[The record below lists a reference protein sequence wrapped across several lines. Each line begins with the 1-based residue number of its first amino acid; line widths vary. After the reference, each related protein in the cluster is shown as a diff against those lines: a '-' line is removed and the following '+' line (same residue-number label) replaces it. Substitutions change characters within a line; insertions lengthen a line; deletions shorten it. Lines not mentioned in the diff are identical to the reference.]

1 VRGNRTGSG
10 WFKKGQSGNPSGRAK
25 NGNPSGRPKRLPEFA
40 PNTDDPDGADRRTV
54 GNLVVEA
61 RKFSGFH
68 TGDLAVHNGRWIL
81 AASYCGGCRG
91 SVSDLWHSEWTNIS
105 VYRRLLFCKHL
116 AAGFDRRCDQQEISE
131 DKGVRKKRGWLG
143 LAFDNFLFELR
154 PTLTENQKIQKIAG
168 RELRLLETQ
177 QIRAYREAKRRA
189 RVQRQQMAEKAAQD
203 RSRDRAHQRMVKDVR
218 RLEQKFGQVGGLY
231 FNYSNVGI
239 EIYRGGVGA
248 RVGELIARVRC
259 YGTPTSFAYDLEMA
273 EWFAAKKGETFS
285 SERPMMQYLRKAL
298 RQAAAETVARRA
310 AAQRS
315 HDAASRG
322 GQSRG
327 AMRS

>member
-1 VRGNRTGSG
+1 M
-10 WFKKGQSGNPSGRAK
+10 
-25 NGNPSGRPKRLPEFA
+25 
-40 PNTDDPDGADRRTV
+40 
-54 GNLVVEA
+54 
-61 RKFSGFH
+61 
-68 TGDLAVHNGRWIL
+68 
-81 AASYCGGCRG
+81 
-91 SVSDLWHSEWTNIS
+91 
-105 VYRRLLFCKHL
+105 
-116 AAGFDRRCDQQEISE
+116 AAGFWLLLIAVAVGGAFLIFGTQSGRTLAFTDVCFFVSI
-131 DKGVRKKRGWLG
+131 WLLG
-143 LAFDNFLFELR
+143 LIVGVINKKFPRIREYAKSVGGWDIAFDNFLFELR